1 VIVNHIVYES
11 CSWTGAPQGNVWGTN
26 GVYIFPRGES
36 RALGM
41 TLEQAMR
48 MGGITNYG
56 EKNPPPFSVIKD
68 LDLPR
73 CKEIKIGTGVPSRR

>member
-1 VIVNHIVYES
+1 
-11 CSWTGAPQGNVWGTN
+11 
-26 GVYIFPRGES
+26 
-36 RALGM
+36 
-41 TLEQAMR
+41 